1 MKNPLESASNPDLRG
16 SWDAL
21 LRAAE
26 AARRT
31 AILTNTDL
39 TVPENGRITRI
50 KPTELQESA
59 STDQRSNEMTTMI
72 HAEIPDQLAQQAQR
86 MVDRGWAANVDSI
99 VAESLRRFLESHQES
114 LTEQFLRE
122 DVEWGLRGDD

>member
-1 MKNPLESASNPDLRG
+1 
-16 SWDAL
+16 
-21 LRAAE
+21 
-26 AARRT
+26 
-31 AILTNTDL
+31 
-39 TVPENGRITRI
+39 
-50 KPTELQESA
+50 
-59 STDQRSNEMTTMI
+59 MTTMI